1 MISEIRGVG
10 HELTD
15 KKQVQVMIRSLP
27 NAWEHFYND
36 NIKTF
41 DDDVRHVK
49 LEEDCLLANKPYE
62 EAYMTESKKI
72 GAFGLGQK
80 KWKCKVIK
88 QRKGKIKPTSTESN
102 ASSEDVRCILKPFAF
117 IDDFTRYDHVY
128 LISNK
133 SEALECFIRYSI
145 LVEN

>member
-1 MISEIRGVG
+1 MSNMISEIRGVG

-27 NAWEHFYND
+27 SDWEHFCISLTHND

-72 GAFGLGQK
+72 GAFGSGQK

-88 QRKGKIKPTSTESN
+88 QRRG
-102 ASSEDVRCILKPFAF
+102 R
-117 IDDFTRYDHVY
+117 
-128 LISNK
+128 
-133 SEALECFIRYSI
+133 
-145 LVEN
+145 